1 LGASIRTKN
10 SFNSG
15 RTQMTVN
22 SPSPSRPISPS
33 AITIVIADDHPV
45 FRRGLRMIIQSDQQL
60 RIIAEADDGK
70 AALELINQSTPDVAV
85 LDVNMPEMTGFE
97 VVRELRKSK
106 LATEFIFL
114 TMHKD
119 EAMFNTSMDLGVKG
133 YLLKE
138 SAVEEITEGIKA
150 VAAGENFISAALTT
164 FLFNRSRRNATFVA
178 AKPTINDLTATER
191 RVLRMI
197 ADDKTSREIAGQLSI
212 SVRTVERH
220 RQNICDKLE
229 IHGSNALMK
238 FALANKEQLQ

>member
-1 LGASIRTKN
+1 MQKE
-10 SFNSG
+10 
-15 RTQMTVN
+15 
-22 SPSPSRPISPS
+22 
-33 AITIVIADDHPV
+33 ITILIADDHPV

-70 AALELINQSTPDVAV
+70 AALELINRSTPDVAV
-85 LDVNMPEMTGFE
+85 LDVNMPQMTGFD
-97 VVRELRKSK
+97 VVRELRKTN

-119 EAMFNTSMDLGVKG
+119 EAMFNTALDLSVKG

-138 SAVEEITEGIKA
+138 SAIEDIAAGIKA
-150 VAAGENFISAALTT
+150 VAAGENFISPPLAT
-164 FLFNRSRRNATFVA
+164 FLFNRSRRNATFAA

-191 RVLRMI
+191 RVLKMI
-197 ADDKTSREIAGQLSI
+197 ADDKISREIADQLSI

-220 RQNICDKLE
+220 RQNICNKLE
-229 IHGSNALMK
+229 IHGSNALMR

>member
-1 LGASIRTKN
+1 MQKEISIL
-10 SFNSG
+10 
-15 RTQMTVN
+15 
-22 SPSPSRPISPS
+22 
-33 AITIVIADDHPV
+33 IADDHPV

-60 RIIAEADDGK
+60 RIVAEADDGK
-70 AALELINQSTPDVAV
+70 TALELINRSTPDVAV

-97 VVRELRKSK
+97 VVRELRKTQ
-106 LATEFIFL
+106 LTTEFIFL

-138 SAVEEITEGIKA
+138 SAVEDITEGIKA
-150 VAAGENFISAALTT
+150 VAAGENFISAALAT

-178 AKPTINDLTATER
+178 AKPTINELTATER
-191 RVLRMI
+191 RVLKMI
-197 ADDKTSREIAGQLSI
+197 ADDKTSRDIADQLSI

>member
-1 LGASIRTKN
+1 MSK
-10 SFNSG
+10 SHSSVPPF
-15 RTQMTVN
+15 
-22 SPSPSRPISPS
+22 SPSQI
-33 AITIVIADDHPV
+33 AIVIADDHPV
-45 FRRGLRMIIQSDQQL
+45 FRRGLRMIIQSDPQL

-70 AALELINQSTPDVAV
+70 AALEMINRSTPDVAV
-85 LDVNMPEMTGFE
+85 LDVNMPQMTGFD
-97 VVRELRKSK
+97 VVRELRKTN

-119 EAMFNTSMDLGVKG
+119 EAMFNTALDLGVKG

-138 SAVEEITEGIKA
+138 SAIEDIAAGIKA
-150 VAAGENFISAALTT
+150 VAAGENFISGALAT

-191 RVLRMI
+191 RVLKMI
-197 ADDKTSREIAGQLSI
+197 AGDKTSREIADQLSI

>member
-1 LGASIRTKN
+1 
-10 SFNSG
+10 
-15 RTQMTVN
+15 MTVN

-33 AITIVIADDHPV
+33 QISVLIADDHPV

-97 VVRELRKSK
+97 VVRELRKTK

-138 SAVEEITEGIKA
+138 SAVEDITDGIKA
-150 VAAGENFISAALTT
+150 VAAGENFISAALAT

-191 RVLRMI
+191 RVLKII
-197 ADDKTSREIAGQLSI
+197 AGDKTSREIADQLSI

>member
-1 LGASIRTKN
+1 MAN
-10 SFNSG
+10 SETTNN
-15 RTQMTVN
+15 RN
-22 SPSPSRPISPS
+22 SPSPPPPFSPS
-33 AITIVIADDHPV
+33 QITVQIADDHPV

-60 RIIAEADDGK
+60 KIIAEADDGK

-97 VVRELRKSK
+97 VVRELRKTK
-106 LATEFIFL
+106 LSTEFIFL

-138 SAVEEITEGIKA
+138 SAVEDITEGIKA
-150 VAAGENFISAALTT
+150 VAAGENFISAALAT

-178 AKPTINDLTATER
+178 AKPTLNDLTATER
-191 RVLRMI
+191 RVLKMI
-197 ADDKTSREIAGQLSI
+197 ADDQTSREIADQLSI

>member
-1 LGASIRTKN
+1 
-10 SFNSG
+10 
-15 RTQMTVN
+15 MTVN

-45 FRRGLRMIIQSDQQL
+45 FRRGLRLIIQSDEQIN
-60 RIIAEADDGK
+60 IIAEADNGRE
-70 AALELINQSTPDVAV
+70 ALELIQSSKPRVAV

-97 VVRELRKSK
+97 VVRELRKNK

-138 SAVEEITEGIKA
+138 SAVEDITEGIKA
-150 VAAGENFISAALTT
+150 VAAGENFISASLTT

-178 AKPTINDLTATER
+178 AKPTINDLTATEL
-191 RVLRMI
+191 RVLKMI
-197 ADDKTSREIAGQLSI
+197 ADDKTSREIADQLSI

-229 IHGSNALMK
+229 THGSNALMK
-238 FALANKEQLQ
+238 FALANKEQLH

>member
-1 LGASIRTKN
+1 MRSEA
-10 SFNSG
+10 
-15 RTQMTVN
+15 MTN
-22 SPSPSRPISPS
+22 E
-33 AITIVIADDHPV
+33 ITIVIADDHPI
-45 FRRGLRMIIQSDQQL
+45 FRRGLRMIIQSQEL
-60 RIIAEADDGK
+60 LNIVAEADNGK
-70 AALELINQSTPDVAV
+70 DALESIKRSAPDVAV
-85 LDVNMPEMTGFE
+85 LDVNMPEMTGFD
-97 VVRELRKSK
+97 VVRELRKTK

-138 SAVEEITEGIKA
+138 SAVEDITEGIKA
-150 VAAGENFISAALTT
+150 VAAGENFISAALAT

-178 AKPTINDLTATER
+178 ANLSINDLTATER
-191 RVLRMI
+191 RVLKMI
-197 ADDKTSREIAGQLSI
+197 ADDKTSREIADQLSI

>member
-1 LGASIRTKN
+1 
-10 SFNSG
+10 
-15 RTQMTVN
+15 MTAN
-22 SPSPSRPISPS
+22 SPSPSLPISPS

-45 FRRGLRMIIQSDQQL
+45 FRRGLRMIIESHEL
-60 RIIAEADDGK
+60 LNIVAEADNGK
-70 AALELINQSTPDVAV
+70 DALESIKRSEPNVAV

-97 VVRELRKSK
+97 VVRELRKTN

-138 SAVEEITEGIKA
+138 SAVEDITAGIKA
-150 VAAGENFISAALTT
+150 VAAGENFISAALAT

-191 RVLRMI
+191 RVFKMI
-197 ADDKTSREIAGQLSI
+197 ADDKTSREIAEQLSI

>member
-1 LGASIRTKN
+1 MPQEISIL
-10 SFNSG
+10 
-15 RTQMTVN
+15 
-22 SPSPSRPISPS
+22 
-33 AITIVIADDHPV
+33 IADDHPV

-60 RIIAEADDGK
+60 KIIAEADDGK
-70 AALELINQSTPDVAV
+70 AALELINESIPDVAV
-85 LDVNMPEMTGFE
+85 LDVNMPLMTGFE
-97 VVRELRKSK
+97 VVRELRKTK

-138 SAVEEITEGIKA
+138 SAVEDITEGIKA
-150 VAAGENFISAALTT
+150 VAAGENFISAALAT

-178 AKPTINDLTATER
+178 AKPTVNDLTATER
-191 RVLRMI
+191 RVLKMI
-197 ADDKTSREIAGQLSI
+197 AEDKISREIADQLSI

>member
-1 LGASIRTKN
+1 MVHRNDS
-10 SFNSG
+10 S
-15 RTQMTVN
+15 Q
-22 SPSPSRPISPS
+22 
-33 AITIVIADDHPV
+33 ITIVIADDHPV

-70 AALELINQSTPDVAV
+70 SALELINRLAPEVAV

-97 VVRELRKSK
+97 VVRELRKTT
-106 LATEFIFL
+106 LATQFIFL

-138 SAVEEITEGIKA
+138 SAVEDITEGIKA
-150 VAAGENFISAALTT
+150 VAAGENFISAALAT

-178 AKPTINDLTATER
+178 AKPTLNDLTATER
-191 RVLRMI
+191 RVLKMI
-197 ADDKTSREIAGQLSI
+197 ADDNTSREIAGQLSI

>member
-1 LGASIRTKN
+1 MPQEISIL
-10 SFNSG
+10 
-15 RTQMTVN
+15 
-22 SPSPSRPISPS
+22 
-33 AITIVIADDHPV
+33 IADDHPV

-60 RIIAEADDGK
+60 KIIAEADDGK

-97 VVRELRKSK
+97 VVRELRKTK

-138 SAVEEITEGIKA
+138 SAVEDITDGIKA
-150 VAAGENFISAALTT
+150 VAAGENFISAALAT

-191 RVLRMI
+191 RVLKMI
-197 ADDKTSREIAGQLSI
+197 ADDKTSREIADQLSI

>member
-1 LGASIRTKN
+1 MIKDECENHAAS
-10 SFNSG
+10 
-15 RTQMTVN
+15 Q
-22 SPSPSRPISPS
+22 IS
-33 AITIVIADDHPV
+33 ILIADDHPV

-60 RIIAEADDGK
+60 KIIAEADDGK
-70 AALELINQSTPDVAV
+70 TALELINQSTPDVAV

-97 VVRELRKSK
+97 VVRELRKTK
-106 LATEFIFL
+106 LATEIIFL

-138 SAVEEITEGIKA
+138 SAVEDITEGIKA
-150 VAAGENFISAALTT
+150 VAAGENFISPALAT

-191 RVLRMI
+191 RVLKMI
-197 ADDKTSREIAGQLSI
+197 ADDKASREIADQLSI